1 MYRLCPFQSPLS
13 LSPLPS
19 TLNTPSK
26 PPPLQLYPPEIV
38 NKGERGHTWS
48 LAQCLAYSL
57 STLLFSALKVALTF
71 ILSPSSTVRYLP
83 QLFHP
88 QLVPL
93 NALILQLY
101 LCLTTSLALA
111 HYLQLQLFRQV
122 VSSIVLSQ
130 TSVKILRIYRSFRS
144 CFLAIG

>member
-48 LAQCLAYSL
+48 LAQCLVYSL
-57 STLLFSALKVALTF
+57 STLLFSALKVALAF
-71 ILSPSSTVRYLP
+71 ILSPSSTARYLP
-83 QLFHP
+83 QLF
-88 QLVPL
+88 PL
-93 NALILQLY
+93 NALILQLQ
-101 LCLTTSLALA
+101 LLLTTSLALA
-111 HYLQLQLFRQV
+111 HQLQLQLFRQV